1 MTDEKLIFDATAET
15 FDELVLA
22 RSESLPVVVDF
33 WASWCGP
40 CRVLMPLLDK
50 LAADYDGLFA
60 LAKVNSDAESELAVR
75 FGVRNLPTVK
85 IFRHGEMVDEFMGAQ
100 PASAI
105 RKILDRYVEH
115 ESDRLQSE
123 AAALREAGDGDG
135 ALALLTRA
143 LELDPDH
150 SGVIADLARARLDA
164 GEPGAAEELLKNL
177 PATVQ
182 LEPEIQAIASEVHY
196 AQALADAPDHDTLTK
211 IVAERPDD
219 LDARY
224 QLGVRCIQ
232 AQQYGEA
239 LDQFLEIMMRDR
251 SYGDDLGRRSAL
263 EVFQILG
270 PRDERVARYRSRM
283 TTALY

>member
-1 MTDEKLIFDATAET
+1 MTDDKLIFDVTAET

-60 LAKVNSDAESELAVR
+60 LAKVNSDAESELAAR

-85 IFRHGEMVDEFMGAQ
+85 IFRYSGVVDEFMGAQ
-100 PASAI
+100 PESAI
-105 RKILDRYVEH
+105 RKILDRHVEH
-115 ESDRLQSE
+115 ESDRLRAE

-143 LELDPDH
+143 FELDPNHD
-150 SGVIADLARARLDA
+150 GVIADLARARLDA
-164 GEPGAAEELLKNL
+164 GEPAGAEELLKGL
-177 PATVQ
+177 PAAAQ
-182 LEPEIQAIASEVHY
+182 LEPEVQAIASQVRY
-196 AQALADAPDHDTLTK
+196 AQVLTDAPDRDTLTK

-224 QLGVRCIQ
+224 KLGLRCIQ
-232 AQQYGEA
+232 AHQYDDA

-251 SYGDDLGRRSAL
+251 DYGDDLGRRSAL

-270 PRDERVARYRSRM
+270 PRDERVTRYRSRM
-283 TTALY
+283 AATLY